1 MSVALRGNLKDFGI
15 AEVFQLIGQQ
25 RKTGVLEL
33 SDRRDRV
40 QLVFDEG
47 KVVSAAPAGTHP
59 HEALGEMLVRCGRL
73 TRERLEQVRRE
84 CAPAAQT
91 LPQLVMSRGL
101 VDEESLT
108 KIDDLL
114 TRETIFRVLRWQDG
128 SFDFSAQERVEHGRS
143 RDSLLG
149 AEQILMDGLRML
161 DEWQSFADQVPS
173 DDLIFQRT
181 GRFDDYRE
189 AQGDL
194 PRSQLEAA
202 DRVFRLVDG
211 RLPVRRVI
219 DLSLLGTFDAT
230 RVLADLRRVG
240 VIEPLDS
247 EGMRL
252 LQRQRQRRR
261 IALPRD
267 SARGWVAALLP
278 LVMLLGLVLASW
290 RPAPTATAFD
300 GFEIERPGLA
310 FMRDAHRVRG
320 AQHALDAFRYL
331 EGRWPED
338 LAEVEA
344 RGLLPPSLASQE
356 AYPYYYSVGDGGAL
370 LLAAER

>member
-33 SDRRDRV
+33 SDKREKV

-47 KVVSAAPAGTHP
+47 KVVSAAPAGAHP
-59 HEALGEMLVRCGRL
+59 HQALGEMLVRCGRL
-73 TRERLEQVRRE
+73 TRERVEQVERE
-84 CAPAAQT
+84 CGPAAQT
-91 LPQLVMSRGL
+91 LPQLVASRGL
-101 VDEESLT
+101 VDAESLA

-114 TRETIFRVLRWQDG
+114 TRETIFRVLRWGDG
-128 SFDFSAQERVEHGRS
+128 SFDFSAREQIEHGRS

-149 AEQILMDGLRML
+149 AEQILMDGLRMV
-161 DEWQSFADQVPS
+161 DEWQSFSGQVPS
-173 DDLIFQRT
+173 EDLIFQRT
-181 GRFDDYRE
+181 GRFDDYRG

-194 PRSQLEAA
+194 PRTQLEVAE
-202 DRVFRLVDG
+202 RVFRLVDG
-211 RLPVRRVI
+211 RLAVRRII

-230 RVLADLRRVG
+230 RMLADLRRIG

-247 EGMRL
+247 AGVRML
-252 LQRQRQRRR
+252 QRQRRR
-261 IALPRD
+261 VVLPRD

-278 LVMLLGLVLASW
+278 LAMLLGLVLASW
-290 RPAPTATAFD
+290 RPAPSVSTFD
-300 GFEIERPGLA
+300 GFEIARPGLV
-310 FMRDAHRVRG
+310 FLRDAHRARA
-320 AQHALDAFRYL
+320 AQHALDAFHYL

-344 RGLLPPSLASQE
+344 RGLLPASLASQQ
-356 AYPYYYSVGDGGAL
+356 ARPYYYVVRDGDAL

>member
-25 RKTGVLEL
+25 RKTGDLEL
-33 SDRRDRV
+33 SCKRERI
-40 QLVFDEG
+40 QLVFDQG
-47 KVVSAAPAGTHP
+47 KVVSAAPAGDRP

-73 TRERLEQVRRE
+73 TREQVEQARRE
-84 CAPAAQT
+84 CEPAAQT
-91 LPQLVMSRGL
+91 LPQLVSSRGMI
-101 VDEESLT
+101 DEVSLA

-114 TRETIFRVLRWQDG
+114 TRETIFRVLRWEDG
-128 SFDFSAQERVEHGRS
+128 SFDFSSREQVEHGRS
-143 RDSLLG
+143 HESLLG
-149 AEQILMDGLRML
+149 AEQILMDGLRMV

-181 GRFDDYRE
+181 GRFDDYRS

-194 PRSQLEAA
+194 PRRQLELAE
-202 DRVFRLVDG
+202 RVFRLVDG
-211 RLPVRRVI
+211 RLAVRRII

-230 RVLADLRRVG
+230 RVLADMRRVG
-240 VIEPLDS
+240 VIEPLDPD
-247 EGMRL
+247 GVRL
-252 LQRQRQRRR
+252 LRRQRRR
-261 IALPRD
+261 IVLPRD

-290 RPAPTATAFD
+290 RPAPSVSDFD

-310 FMRDAHRVRG
+310 FMRDAHRVRA

-331 EGRWPED
+331 DGRWPED
-338 LAEVEA
+338 LAELEA
-344 RGLLPPSLASQE
+344 RGLLPPALASE
-356 AYPYYYSVGDGGAL
+356 ETHPYYYVVRDGDAL